1 MSTEIEKKLLEARV
15 TGRVQGVGFRYYAQ
29 HTARSLGLTGWV
41 RNEMDGT
48 VSVVCEGDLPS
59 LKRMAAWLEKG
70 PPSAYVQHVEKR
82 FKPYQG
88 IYRTFTVE

>member
-1 MSTEIEKKLLEARV
+1 MSKENENKLLEARV
-15 TGRVQGVGFRYYAQ
+15 TGRVQGVGFRYYTQ

-41 RNEMDGT
+41 RNESDGS
-48 VSVVCEGDLPS
+48 VVVVCEGDLPS

-70 PPSAYVQHVEKR
+70 PPSAYVQHVEKKYKEYR
-82 FKPYQG
+82 G